1 MDARRRRMRW
11 VKGKRRRD
19 ECVRKLLERSGAR
32 AYRHG
37 AAAAR
42 RVQRQQEHAR
52 PPPQHARKTTFP
64 LSVLLFN
71 MLRRRGF
78 AKDAGFRRH
87 VRGRAKVTVFI
98 EKKGCPEGRGSK
110 RERGTNGDRKVPG
123 NARGNTVSELIAGVR
138 ATRGI

>member
-1 MDARRRRMRW
+1 MDARRRKMRW
-11 VKGKRRRD
+11 MKSKGCRG

-42 RVQRQQEHAR
+42 RVQRQPEHGS
-52 PPPQHARKTTFP
+52 PPPQHARKTTFH

-78 AKDAGFRRH
+78 AKGAGFSAASARARENH
-87 VRGRAKVTVFI
+87 TFSYRGKGAFRKGAAQTVKEPPTAI
-98 EKKGCPEGRGSK
+98 GKCPE
-110 RERGTNGDRKVPG
+110 T
-123 NARGNTVSELIAGVR
+123 
-138 ATRGI
+138 